1 MKAFRIF
8 FFIFVLFFT
17 ATLHA
22 QEVVEVNRT
31 DGVVMLTPI
40 ASTDSIT
47 VSEDGTTAYFILKD
61 TTAAMSVA
69 DIDSITFGAA
79 VSDVVI
85 TYSADGV
92 KVVNPYAFQGV
103 DVTVESGN
111 AVVVNSSLDE
121 KIRYVLA
128 GSGTGSFKLYSV
140 KKQTLVLNGLTLT
153 SSDGP
158 AFNIQSK
165 KKTTLQTAEGTTNT
179 LTDASTYTACG
190 SEDQKGTLFSEGQ
203 LVFEGSGTLNVSSVY
218 KHAIVSDDYIS
229 VADGTINVTSAANDG
244 LHANDY
250 FEMTGGT
257 LTVKNTTGDCIDAG
271 EGYVSISGGTLN
283 LTVSTEDTKA
293 IKCDSVLSVT
303 DGDLTIAL
311 NADQTKGLKAGQ
323 TLTIDGGT
331 LTFTATG
338 GVVVTDNDP
347 SYTACI
353 KGAADIRINGGTIN
367 ITHSGTAGKGISAD
381 SAYIQNGGTI
391 VATLTGAGGTYTNTS
406 NESDTYN
413 ATAIKADGATTIN
426 AGTLNLKTT
435 GTGGKCIQS
444 SGILTIGQSGSAD
457 ADGPTIS
464 ATTTG
469 SAINSSG
476 GNGGRFA
483 PGGGGG
489 GNPGGGPG
497 GNQGGGG
504 FNPGGGDQSGTG
516 GQPKAIRGASN
527 VTVNS
532 GYITVST
539 SQDGGEGIES
549 KATLTFNGGY
559 FVGNTYDDCLNAATN
574 ITVNGGF
581 IYAYASNNDGIDSNG
596 TLTLNG
602 GQIFSSGTT
611 APEEGFDCDN
621 NTFTISG
628 GYHVGLGG
636 GNSSVTSKASGQIV
650 STGNSSS
657 WSNGTRVSIVSGST
671 NIVSFTM
678 PRSYNS
684 VSYLFSYPGTTTGSI
699 KTGGSV
705 SGGTTWQNMTVGGSY
720 SN

>member
-1 MKAFRIF
+1 MKQF
-8 FFIFVLFFT
+8 LFFT
-17 ATLHA
+17 ILGMWLCASGLRA
-22 QEVVEVNRT
+22 QQVIEVNRT
-31 DGVVMLTPI
+31 DGVVMQHPLT
-40 ASTDSIT
+40 ATDSIT
-47 VSEDGTTAYFILKD
+47 MSDDETTACFMLSD
-61 TTAAMSVA
+61 TVVSLSVA
-69 DIDSITFGAA
+69 DIDSITFGEAA
-79 VSDVVI
+79 SSVYV
-85 TYSADGV
+85 TYSSAGV
-92 KVVNPYAFQGV
+92 KVINPYAFQGV
-103 DVTVESGN
+103 DISVGSNN
-111 AVVVNSSLDE
+111 AVVVNSSLDQ
-121 KIRYVLA
+121 KINYVLA

-140 KKQTLVLNGLTLT
+140 KKQTLQLNGLTLT
-153 SSDGP
+153 SADGP

-165 KKTTLQTAEGTTNT
+165 KKTTIQTMAGTTNT
-179 LTDASTYTACG
+179 LADAATYTAYG
-190 SEDQKGTLFSEGQ
+190 DEDMKGTLFSEGQ

-229 VADGTINVTSAANDG
+229 IEDGTVVVTSAATDG

-250 FEMTGGT
+250 FEMSGGA
-257 LTVKNTTGDCIDAG
+257 LTVKGTTGDCVDAG
-271 EGYVSISGGTLN
+271 EGYIDISGGTLN
-283 LTVSTEDTKA
+283 LTVSTADTKGL
-293 IKCDSVLSVT
+293 KCDSTLTIS

-311 NADQTKGLKAGQ
+311 KADQTKGIKAEQ
-323 TLTIDGGT
+323 DITISGGT

-353 KGAADIRINGGTIN
+353 KGAANIRISGGTIG

-381 SAYIQNGGTI
+381 SAYVQTGGTI
-391 VATLTGAGGTYTNTS
+391 NATLTGAGGTYTNTS

-413 ATAIKADGATTIN
+413 ATAIKSDGEMQLL
-426 AGTLNLKTT
+426 AGTLTLKAT

-444 SGILTIGQSGSAD
+444 SGVLTIGASGADD

-469 SAINSSG
+469 SAISSSG
-476 GNGGRFA
+476 SGWRFA
-483 PGGGGG
+483 PGGGPGGGGGGPGGG
-489 GNPGGGPG
+489 GNPGGG
-497 GNQGGGG
+497 
-504 FNPGGGDQSGTG
+504 GGDQSSG
-516 GQPKAIRGASN
+516 GGNPKAIRGASD

-539 SQDGGEGIES
+539 ANDGGEGIES
-549 KATLTFNGGY
+549 KATLTINGGY
-559 FVGNTYDDCLNAATN
+559 FIGNTYDDCMNASTN

-621 NTFTISG
+621 NTFTIKG

-636 GNSSVTSKASGQIV
+636 GNSSVTSKGSGQIV
-650 STGNSSS
+650 TTGSTSS
-657 WSNGTRVSIVSGST
+657 WSNGTRVSVVSGST
-671 NIVSFTM
+671 CILSFTM
-678 PRSYNS
+678 PRSYSS
-684 VSYLFSYPGTTTGSI
+684 VQYLISYPASSTGTI

-705 SGGTTWQNMTVGGSY
+705 TGGTTWQNMTVGGTY